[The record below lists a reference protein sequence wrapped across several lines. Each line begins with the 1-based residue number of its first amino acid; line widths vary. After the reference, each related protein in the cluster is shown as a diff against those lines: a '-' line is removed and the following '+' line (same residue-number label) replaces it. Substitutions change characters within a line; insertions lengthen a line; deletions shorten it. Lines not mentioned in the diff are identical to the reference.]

1 MTPSLSTTPGMPLP
15 DTQKQ
20 QQQQPA
26 NLSITDIRNNSA
38 TLSLA
43 ATSNLSPLIT
53 AGLSQKSAI
62 FPQSSARFDVAQNS
76 KTSPFHK
83 NGSLPASYG
92 ASDEPI
98 RSIPTLV
105 LYDDAGLDIYDAIT
119 YVEEYYL
126 TNAEMQIFMDLGDE
140 IMDSC
145 VGDGG
150 VLIELGVGSMR
161 KTKYL
166 LDAIVRQGKSVT
178 YYALDLSAQSL
189 SMALSPL
196 ASHYPTI
203 QFVGLLG
210 TYDDSLSY
218 IQTNIP
224 RPVNSTRT
232 LLWLGSSIGNYSRA
246 EAAEFLK
253 RVQTIAMD
261 TGDTFLC
268 GIDRRNNAAI
278 VKAAYDDP
286 KGVTRDFILNGLD
299 HVERILDIQDT
310 FKRDLFE
317 YVSIY
322 NDDLGRHEAYY
333 RSLVQQTLVLSAT
346 ETVVLEK
353 GELINVE
360 YSVKYSAQ
368 DVQRLVDGAGF
379 YWPNRWT
386 DASGR
391 YDVHLFQK
399 APFHLM
405 GISPEDSKKGVPTL
419 MEFEEIFKV
428 WDTISLTMVPE
439 GGHLEKPI
447 SLRHPFIFYVGHLP
461 AFMDIQ
467 LSRCL
472 AEPFTTPASFTEIF
486 ERGIDPDV
494 EDPSKCHKH
503 SKVPDAWPE
512 LTQILEYAERCKQRI
527 RSILT
532 AHEKQPQKTG
542 GALARV
548 LWMSYEHYAMHLET
562 FLYMLVQ
569 SPNIQPPKGF
579 LIPVHLSQSNK
590 RTAKPEPVPPSH
602 LKAITLP
609 PGTTHISI
617 GHNDS
622 ESTDK
627 TLTSVNTHE
636 FGWDNEHPQRQAA
649 IPESILHSK
658 LLFQTRQVTV
668 GEYRAFFIA
677 SKENEALRPAS
688 WTEDGNFVKTAFG
701 SIEISRCINW
711 PVFVS
716 GTQAAAYSL
725 HASKQDGKHYRVPTE
740 MEITCYRQFLNKDIE
755 GNYAFRSWV
764 PRDVLPETGV
774 IGDGWEWTS
783 TVMQQHAG
791 YEQSKIYPGYSSDFF
806 DGKHCVVLGGSWA
819 TAPRLAER
827 LTFRNWYQ
835 NVYPFVFAGFRLVC
849 DV

>member
-1 MTPSLSTTPGMPLP
+1 MTTP
-15 DTQKQ
+15 
-20 QQQQPA
+20 QQPV
-26 NLSITDIRNNSA
+26 NLSITDIRNSSPS
-38 TLSLA
+38 LSLA
-43 ATSNLSPLIT
+43 ATSNLAPLIT
-53 AGLSQKSAI
+53 AGLSQKNAI
-62 FPQSSARFDVAQNS
+62 FPRSSARFDIAQNG
-76 KTSPFHK
+76 KTSPFQK
-83 NGSLPASYG
+83 SGSLSASYG
-92 ASDEPI
+92 TADEPI

-218 IQTNIP
+218 IQTHIP

-268 GIDRRNNAAI
+268 GIDRRNDARI

-299 HVERILDIQDT
+299 HVERILGVQGQ

-322 NDDLGRHEAYY
+322 NDELGRHEAYY
-333 RSLVQQTLVLSAT
+333 RSLVQQTVVLSAT
-346 ETVVLEK
+346 ETVLLEK

-368 DVQRLVDGAGF
+368 DVQRLVDRAGF
-379 YWPNRWT
+379 YWPNRWA
-386 DASGR
+386 DATGR

-405 GISPEDSKKGVPTL
+405 GVPLEDLKKGVPTL
-419 MEFEEIFKV
+419 AEFEEIFKV
-428 WDTISLTMVPE
+428 WDAISLTMIPE

-472 AEPFTTPASFTEIF
+472 AEPFTEPAYYTEIF

-494 EDPSKCHKH
+494 QDPSICHQH

-512 LTQILEYAERCKQRI
+512 LGEVLEYAERCKQRI
-527 RSILT
+527 R
-532 AHEKQPQKTG
+532 AHLKVHEQGTRETG

-548 LWMSYEHYAMHLET
+548 LWMNYEHYAMHLET

-569 SPNIQPPKGF
+569 SPNILPPKGF
-579 LIPVHLSQSNK
+579 LVPLHLSSSNA
-590 RTAKPEPVPPSH
+590 RTANPEPVPPAKFETIAVPS
-602 LKAITLP
+602 
-609 PGTTHISI
+609 GTTYISI

-622 ESTDK
+622 ESDDK
-627 TLTSVNTHE
+627 SRTGVNAHE
-636 FGWDNEHPQRQAA
+636 FGWDNEHPQREVA
-649 IPESILHSK
+649 IPESILQSK
-658 LLFQTRQVTV
+658 LRFQTRHVTV
-668 GEYRAFFIA
+668 GEYRAFYIA
-677 SKENEALRPAS
+677 SGETEAFRPAS
-688 WTEDGNFVKTAFG
+688 WSEDCKFVKTAFG
-701 SIEISRCINW
+701 HVEISRCVNW

-716 GTQAAAYSL
+716 GAQASAYSVY
-725 HASKQDGKHYRVPTE
+725 AGKKDDKSYRVPTE
-740 MEITCYRQFLNKDIE
+740 MELTCYRRFLNKDVE
-755 GNYAFRSWV
+755 GNYGFRSWV

-774 IGDGWEWTS
+774 VGDGWEWTS
-783 TVMQQHAG
+783 SMMERHAG

-806 DGKHCVVLGGSWA
+806 DGKHSVVLGASWA
-819 TAPRLAER
+819 TAPRLAQR
-827 LTFRNWYQ
+827 ASFRNWYQ
-835 NVYPFVFAGFRLVC
+835 EVYPFVFAGFRL
-849 DV
+849 